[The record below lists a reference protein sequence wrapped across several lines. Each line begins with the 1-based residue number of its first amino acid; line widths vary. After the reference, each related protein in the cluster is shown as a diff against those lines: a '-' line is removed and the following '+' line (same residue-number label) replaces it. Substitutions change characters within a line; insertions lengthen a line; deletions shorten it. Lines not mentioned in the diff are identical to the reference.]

1 MKYLVILLILSIEIF
16 ANIGKITLLKGS
28 ATITRENSTYKA
40 KLGSIINSTDKIDT
54 YKKSKLQI
62 ILNDDTTLT
71 LGANTEYIIDSY
83 DDKNDPHLQTTL
95 IGGLLT
101 TISGKIGKIAP
112 HKFKLKTKTSLIG
125 IRGTKWKTFVGK
137 KSENSV
143 CLKGEITIKTAKERF
158 NLPAGYML
166 LTKDGKSRKFKT
178 NMKFFDAL
186 TTKALSKQ
194 KPKPIPTTKLL
205 QQNSINST
213 NKIQIKNSNIST
225 NVKVQNVNVSK
236 NGSAN
241 VGNIDIE
248 K

>member
-1 MKYLVILLILSIEIF
+1 MKYLVILLIISIEIF

-28 ATITRENSTYKA
+28 ATITRGNATYNA

-54 YKKSKLQI
+54 YKKSRLKI

-83 DDKNDPHLQTTL
+83 DDKNNPHLKTTL
-95 IGGLLT
+95 LSGLLT

-112 HKFKLKTKTSLIG
+112 HKFKLKTRTSIIG
-125 IRGTKWKTFVGK
+125 IRGTKWKTFVGE

-143 CLKGEITIKTAKERF
+143 CLEGAITIKKENKRF
-158 NLPAGYML
+158 DIPAGYML
-166 LTKDGKSRKFKT
+166 LTKDGVSRRFKT
-178 NMKFFDAL
+178 NMRFFNSL
-186 TTKALSKQ
+186 IMKAQSKQ
-194 KPKPIPTTKLL
+194 KIKLL
-205 QQNSINST
+205 PKLITPQNKS
-213 NKIQIKNSNIST
+213 NKIQIKNSKIST
-225 NVKVQNVNVSK
+225 DVKVKNVNISK
-236 NGSAN
+236 NGSAK